1 MLTSA
6 LPVITTVVLAHF
18 LALVSPGPDFLL
30 VVRSALRN
38 TRQRA
43 LGVACGIAL
52 ANAIYIGLCI
62 IGVGSLIAR
71 SLWLMVTLKIMG
83 GCFLLY
89 VAYHALKARR
99 SDYAFLTI
107 QQDQTSPKAA
117 PSFAKEFLLGLMS
130 GLSNPKNII
139 FYLSLFSVV
148 LTPQFNAGITVGL
161 GVWMTALVFLW
172 DALIIFVL
180 SQQKVRQTF
189 SKVAFYIDKTAGA
202 LLGLMGYKLLQTA
215 VKETA

>member
-62 IGVGSLIAR
+62 IGVGS
-71 SLWLMVTLKIMG
+71 
-83 GCFLLY
+83 
-89 VAYHALKARR
+89 
-99 SDYAFLTI
+99 
-107 QQDQTSPKAA
+107 
-117 PSFAKEFLLGLMS
+117 
-130 GLSNPKNII
+130 
-139 FYLSLFSVV
+139 
-148 LTPQFNAGITVGL
+148 
-161 GVWMTALVFLW
+161 
-172 DALIIFVL
+172 
-180 SQQKVRQTF
+180 
-189 SKVAFYIDKTAGA
+189 
-202 LLGLMGYKLLQTA
+202 
-215 VKETA
+215 